1 MKKMSSFRL
10 DEVVALRLSSLSADL
25 EISQSDLLSELV
37 NFAFS
42 LSCADYSQSE
52 SAVIF
57 ETLRRSF
64 SDRTQLNKSKE

>member
-10 DEVVALRLSSLSADL
+10 DEVVALRLSSLAADL

-42 LSCADYSQSE
+42 LSCAGYSKSE
-52 SAVIF
+52 SVVIF

-64 SDRTQLNKSKE
+64 SDRTQLNKSNE